1 MKTVLRDLV
10 KRIPASYVKT
20 KPGGFQ
26 ADYVSHA
33 DIQQILLAKIGPCS
47 QEVKELI
54 YNAER
59 QVQGCILRVTYEID
73 GKTVVI
79 EEAGDV
85 ERPGANNGANAKNAV
100 SDAIKRCAMR
110 VGVGLHLWSQDNY
123 VLDKLAQSD
132 SADEEETDAE

>member
-10 KRIPASYVKT
+10 KRIPQAYVKT

-33 DIQQILLAKIGPCS
+33 DIQQILLAKIGPCT

-54 YNAER
+54 YNAEH
-59 QVQGCILRVTYEID
+59 QLQGCILRVTYEID
-73 GKTVVI
+73 GETVVI

-85 ERPGANNGANAKNAV
+85 ERPGANNGSNAKNAV
-100 SDAIKRCAMR
+100 SDAVKRCAMR
-110 VGVGLHLWSQDNY
+110 VGIGLHLWSQENF
-123 VLDKLAQSD
+123 VLDKMAQD
-132 SADEEETDAE
+132 GEEDEE

>member
-33 DIQQILLAKIGPCS
+33 DIQQILLAKIGPCT

-54 YNAER
+54 YNADG
-59 QVQGCILRVTYEID
+59 QLHGCILRMTYEID
-73 GKTVVI
+73 GQTVVI

-100 SDAIKRCAMR
+100 SDAVKRCAMR
-110 VGVGLHLWSQDNY
+110 VGVGLHLWSQENY
-123 VLDKLAQSD
+123 VLDKLAQD
-132 SADEEETDAE
+132 GEEDE

>member
-33 DIQQILLAKIGPCS
+33 DIQQILLAKIGPCT

-54 YNAER
+54 YNAEH
-59 QVQGCILRVTYEID
+59 QLQGCILRMTYEVD
-73 GKTVVI
+73 GQTVVI

-100 SDAIKRCAMR
+100 SDAVKRCAMR
-110 VGVGLHLWSQDNY
+110 IGVGLHLWSQENY
-123 VLDKLAQSD
+123 VLDKLAQD
-132 SADEEETDAE
+132 GEEDE

>member
-1 MKTVLRDLV
+1 MQSQLRDLV
-10 KRIPASYVKT
+10 KRIPDSYVKT

-33 DIQQILLAKIGPCS
+33 DIQQILLAKLGPCS
-47 QEVKELI
+47 QEVTRVI
-54 YNAER
+54 SNAEGV
-59 QVQGCILRVTYEID
+59 VQGCVLRVTYSID
-73 GKTVVI
+73 GETIVI

-85 ERPGANNGANAKNAV
+85 ERPGSNNGSNLKNAV

-123 VLDKLAQSD
+123 VLDKVAQEENEDD
-132 SADEEETDAE
+132 SK

>member
-33 DIQQILLAKIGPCS
+33 DIQQILLAKIGPCT

-54 YNAER
+54 YNAEH
-59 QVQGCILRVTYEID
+59 QLQGCILRMTYEID
-73 GKTVVI
+73 GQTVVI

-100 SDAIKRCAMR
+100 SDAVKRCAMR
-110 VGVGLHLWSQDNY
+110 IGVGLHLWSQENY
-123 VLDKLAQSD
+123 VLDQMAQD
-132 SADEEETDAE
+132 GEEDET

>member
-33 DIQQILLAKIGPCS
+33 DIQQILLAKLGPCT

-54 YNAER
+54 YNAEG
-59 QVQGCILRVTYEID
+59 QLQGCILRMTYEID
-73 GKTVVI
+73 GQTIVI

-100 SDAIKRCAMR
+100 SDAVKRCAMR
-110 VGVGLHLWSQDNY
+110 VGVGLHLWSQENY
-123 VLDKLAQSD
+123 VLDRMAQD
-132 SADEEETDAE
+132 GEEDEE

>member
-10 KRIPASYVKT
+10 KRIPQGYVKT

-33 DIQQILLAKIGPCS
+33 DIQQILLAKIGPCT

-54 YNAER
+54 YNAEH
-59 QVQGCILRVTYEID
+59 QLQGCILRMTYEID
-73 GKTVVI
+73 GQTVVI

-100 SDAIKRCAMR
+100 SDAVKRCAMR
-110 VGVGLHLWSQDNY
+110 VGVGLHLWSQENY
-123 VLDKLAQSD
+123 VLDQMAQD
-132 SADEEETDAE
+132 GEEDEA

>member
-1 MKTVLRDLV
+1 MKLKAMQSQLRDLV
-10 KRIPASYVKT
+10 RRIPAGYVKT

-33 DIQQILLAKIGPCS
+33 DIQQVLLAKLGPCT

-54 YNAER
+54 YNAEG
-59 QVQGCILRVTYEID
+59 QVQGCILRVSYQID
-73 GKTVVI
+73 GETVVI

-100 SDAIKRCAMR
+100 SDAVKRCAMR
-110 VGVGLHLWSQDNY
+110 VGVGLHLWSQENY
-123 VLDKLAQSD
+123 VLDRMAQD
-132 SADEEETDAE
+132 GEEDEE

>member
-1 MKTVLRDLV
+1 
-10 KRIPASYVKT
+10 VKT

-33 DIQQILLAKIGPCS
+33 DIQQILLAKIGPCT

-54 YNAER
+54 YNAEH
-59 QVQGCILRVTYEID
+59 QLQGCILRMTYEID
-73 GKTVVI
+73 GQTVVI

-100 SDAIKRCAMR
+100 SDAVKRCAMR
-110 VGVGLHLWSQDNY
+110 VGVGLHLWSQENY
-123 VLDKLAQSD
+123 VLDQMAQD
-132 SADEEETDAE
+132 GEEDEA

>member
-10 KRIPASYVKT
+10 KRIPQAYVKT

-33 DIQQILLAKIGPCS
+33 DIQQILLAKLGPCT

-54 YNAER
+54 YNGEG
-59 QVQGCILRVTYEID
+59 QLQGCILRMTYEID
-73 GKTVVI
+73 GEKVVI

-85 ERPGANNGANAKNAV
+85 ERPGANNGSNAKNAV
-100 SDAIKRCAMR
+100 SDAVKRCAMR
-110 VGVGLHLWSQDNY
+110 VGVGLHLWSQENY
-123 VLDKLAQSD
+123 VLDKMAQD
-132 SADEEETDAE
+132 GEEDEE

>member
-1 MKTVLRDLV
+1 MRLRAMQSQLRDLV
-10 KRIPASYVKT
+10 RRIPAGYIKT

-33 DIQQILLAKIGPCS
+33 DIQQVLLAKLGPCT

-54 YNAER
+54 YNAEG
-59 QVQGCILRVTYEID
+59 QVQGCILRVSYQID
-73 GKTVVI
+73 GETVVI

-100 SDAIKRCAMR
+100 SDAVKRCAMR
-110 VGVGLHLWSQDNY
+110 VGVGLHLWSQENY
-123 VLDKLAQSD
+123 VLDRMAQD
-132 SADEEETDAE
+132 GEEDEE

>member
-33 DIQQILLAKIGPCS
+33 DIQQILLAKIGPCT

-54 YNAER
+54 YNAEH
-59 QVQGCILRVTYEID
+59 QLQGCILRMTYEID
-73 GKTVVI
+73 GQTVVI

-100 SDAIKRCAMR
+100 SDAVKRCAMR
-110 VGVGLHLWSQDNY
+110 IGVGLHLWSQDNY
-123 VLDKLAQSD
+123 VLDKLAQD
-132 SADEEETDAE
+132 GEEDE

>member
-33 DIQQILLAKIGPCS
+33 DIQQILLAKIGPCT

-54 YNAER
+54 YNAEH
-59 QVQGCILRVTYEID
+59 QLQGCILRMTYEID
-73 GKTVVI
+73 GQTVVI

-100 SDAIKRCAMR
+100 SDAVKRCAMR
-110 VGVGLHLWSQDNY
+110 IGVGLHLWSQENY
-123 VLDKLAQSD
+123 VLDKLAQD
-132 SADEEETDAE
+132 GEEDE

>member
-10 KRIPASYVKT
+10 KRIPQAYVKT

-33 DIQQILLAKIGPCS
+33 DIQQILLAKLGPCT

-54 YNAER
+54 YNGEG
-59 QVQGCILRVTYEID
+59 QLQGCILRVTYEID
-73 GKTVVI
+73 GEKVVI

-100 SDAIKRCAMR
+100 SDAVKRCAMR
-110 VGVGLHLWSQDNY
+110 VGVGLHLWSQENY
-123 VLDKLAQSD
+123 VLDRMAQD
-132 SADEEETDAE
+132 DEKDEDE

>member
-1 MKTVLRDLV
+1 MQSQLRDLV
-10 KRIPASYVKT
+10 RRIPAGYIKT

-33 DIQQILLAKIGPCS
+33 DIQQVLLAKLGPCS

-54 YNAER
+54 YNAEG
-59 QVQGCILRVTYEID
+59 QVQGCILRMSYQID
-73 GKTVVI
+73 GETVVI

-100 SDAIKRCAMR
+100 SDAVKRCAMR
-110 VGVGLHLWSQDNY
+110 VGVGLHLWSQENY
-123 VLDKLAQSD
+123 VLDRMAQD
-132 SADEEETDAE
+132 GEEDEE

>member
-10 KRIPASYVKT
+10 KRIPQAYVKT

-33 DIQQILLAKIGPCS
+33 DIQQILLAKIGPCT

-54 YNAER
+54 YNADH
-59 QVQGCILRVTYEID
+59 QLQGCILRMTYEID
-73 GKTVVI
+73 GQTVVI

-100 SDAIKRCAMR
+100 SDAVKRCAMR
-110 VGVGLHLWSQDNY
+110 VGVGLHLWSQENY
-123 VLDKLAQSD
+123 VLDRMAQD
-132 SADEEETDAE
+132 GEEDEE

>member
-33 DIQQILLAKIGPCS
+33 DIQQILLAKIGPCT

-54 YNAER
+54 YNAEH
-59 QVQGCILRVTYEID
+59 QLQGCILRMTYEID
-73 GKTVVI
+73 GQTVVI

-100 SDAIKRCAMR
+100 SDAVKRCAMR

-123 VLDKLAQSD
+123 VLDKLAQD
-132 SADEEETDAE
+132 GEEDE

>member
-1 MKTVLRDLV
+1 MRLRAMQSQLRDLV
-10 KRIPASYVKT
+10 RRIPAGYIKT

-33 DIQQILLAKIGPCS
+33 DIQQVLLAKLGPCT

-54 YNAER
+54 YNAEG
-59 QVQGCILRVTYEID
+59 QLQGCILRVTYQID
-73 GKTVVI
+73 GETVVI

-100 SDAIKRCAMR
+100 SDAVKRCAMR
-110 VGVGLHLWSQDNY
+110 VGVGLHLWSQENY
-123 VLDKLAQSD
+123 VLDRMAQD
-132 SADEEETDAE
+132 GEEDEE

>member
-1 MKTVLRDLV
+1 MKLRAMQSQLRDLV
-10 KRIPASYVKT
+10 RRIPAGYVKT

-33 DIQQILLAKIGPCS
+33 DIQQVLLAKLGPCT

-54 YNAER
+54 YNAEG
-59 QVQGCILRVTYEID
+59 QVQGCILRVSYQID
-73 GKTVVI
+73 GETVVI

-100 SDAIKRCAMR
+100 SDAVKRCAMR
-110 VGVGLHLWSQDNY
+110 VGVGLHLWSQENY
-123 VLDKLAQSD
+123 VLDRMAQD
-132 SADEEETDAE
+132 GEEDEE

>member
-10 KRIPASYVKT
+10 KRIPQAYVKT

-33 DIQQILLAKIGPCS
+33 DIQQILLAKLGPCT

-54 YNAER
+54 YNAEH
-59 QVQGCILRVTYEID
+59 QVQGCILRMTYEID
-73 GKTVVI
+73 GQTVVI

-100 SDAIKRCAMR
+100 SDAVKRCAMR
-110 VGVGLHLWSQDNY
+110 IGVGLHLWSQENY
-123 VLDKLAQSD
+123 VLDKLAQD
-132 SADEEETDAE
+132 GEEDE

>member
-10 KRIPASYVKT
+10 KRIPQAYVKT

-33 DIQQILLAKIGPCS
+33 DIQQILLAKLGPCT

-54 YNAER
+54 YNAEG
-59 QVQGCILRVTYEID
+59 QLQGCILRMTYEID
-73 GKTVVI
+73 GQTIVI

-100 SDAIKRCAMR
+100 SDAVKRCAMR
-110 VGVGLHLWSQDNY
+110 VGVGLHLWSQENY
-123 VLDKLAQSD
+123 VLDRMAQD
-132 SADEEETDAE
+132 GEEDEE

>member
-1 MKTVLRDLV
+1 MQSQLRDLV
-10 KRIPASYVKT
+10 KRIPDSYIKT

-33 DIQQILLAKIGPCS
+33 DIQQILLAKLGPCS
-47 QEVKELI
+47 QEVTRVI
-54 YNAER
+54 SNAEGV
-59 QVQGCILRVTYEID
+59 VQGCVLRVTYSID
-73 GKTVVI
+73 GETIVI

-85 ERPGANNGANAKNAV
+85 ERPGSNNGSNLKNAV

-123 VLDKLAQSD
+123 VLDKVAQEENEDD
-132 SADEEETDAE
+132 SK

>member
-10 KRIPASYVKT
+10 KRIPASYIKT

-33 DIQQILLAKIGPCS
+33 DIQQILLAKLGPCT

-54 YNAER
+54 YNADGV
-59 QVQGCILRVTYEID
+59 VQGCILRVTYEID
-73 GKTVVI
+73 GERVVI

-85 ERPGANNGANAKNAV
+85 ERPGANNGANAM
-100 SDAIKRCAMR
+100 KRCAMR

-132 SADEEETDAE
+132 SAEQEEDDAE

>member
-33 DIQQILLAKIGPCS
+33 DIQQILLAKIGPCT

-54 YNAER
+54 YNADG
-59 QVQGCILRVTYEID
+59 QLHGCILRMTYEID
-73 GKTVVI
+73 GQTVVI

-100 SDAIKRCAMR
+100 SDAVKRCAMR
-110 VGVGLHLWSQDNY
+110 IGVGLHLWSQENY
-123 VLDKLAQSD
+123 VLDKLAQD
-132 SADEEETDAE
+132 GEEDE

>member
-10 KRIPASYVKT
+10 KRIPQAYVKT

-33 DIQQILLAKIGPCS
+33 DIQQILLAKLGPCT

-54 YNAER
+54 YNAEG
-59 QVQGCILRVTYEID
+59 QLQGCILRMTYEID
-73 GKTVVI
+73 GETVVI

-85 ERPGANNGANAKNAV
+85 ERPGANNGSNAKNAV
-100 SDAIKRCAMR
+100 SDAVKRCAMR
-110 VGVGLHLWSQDNY
+110 VGVGLHLWSQENY
-123 VLDKLAQSD
+123 VLDKMAQD
-132 SADEEETDAE
+132 GEENEE

>member
-10 KRIPASYVKT
+10 KRIPDSYIKT

-33 DIQQILLAKIGPCS
+33 DIQQILLAKLGPCS

-54 YNAER
+54 CNADGV
-59 QVQGCILRVTYEID
+59 VQGCILRVTYQID
-73 GKTVVI
+73 GQTVVI

-132 SADEEETDAE
+132 SAEQEEDDAE

>member
-33 DIQQILLAKIGPCS
+33 DIQQILLAKIGPCT

-54 YNAER
+54 YNADH
-59 QVQGCILRVTYEID
+59 QLQGCILRMTYEID
-73 GKTVVI
+73 GQTVVI

-100 SDAIKRCAMR
+100 SDAVKRCAMR
-110 VGVGLHLWSQDNY
+110 IGVGLHLWSQENY
-123 VLDKLAQSD
+123 VLDKLVQD
-132 SADEEETDAE
+132 GEEDE

>member
-123 VLDKLAQSD
+123 VLDKVLTED
-132 SADEEETDAE
+132 TDADQ

>member
-10 KRIPASYVKT
+10 KRIPQAYVKT

-33 DIQQILLAKIGPCS
+33 DIQQILLAKIGPCT

-54 YNAER
+54 YNAEH
-59 QVQGCILRVTYEID
+59 QLQGCILRMTYEID
-73 GKTVVI
+73 GQTVVI

-100 SDAIKRCAMR
+100 SDAVKRCAMR
-110 VGVGLHLWSQDNY
+110 VGVGLHLWSQENY
-123 VLDKLAQSD
+123 VLDQMAQD
-132 SADEEETDAE
+132 GEEDEA